1 MEEAMTT
8 MEVTSELTVL
18 TCWCGMIHAV
28 PTVMRNHQMRKHEN
42 GEVVPDIYCP
52 LGHGH
57 VPSGKSKVQIEREK
71 RAEVERQLAS
81 RTEDLRI
88 EKAAHKT
95 TKTKLTKQTRRVTN
109 GVCPECG
116 RSFVQLTRHMRLAHP
131 ECVT

>member
-1 MEEAMTT
+1 MSST

-28 PTVMRNHQMRKHEN
+28 PTVMRDHQLRKHNN
-42 GEVVPDIYCP
+42 GENVPDIYCP

-71 RAEVERQLAS
+71 RAEVEAQLAA
-81 RTEDLRI
+81 RTRDLSTER
-88 EKAAHKT
+88 AAHAA

-109 GVCPECG
+109 GVCPECK
-116 RSFVQLTRHMRLAHP
+116 RTFVQLSRHMKSQHP